1 MYVCSDKYLFLKS
14 ILKDKY
20 NISNIKDAIININ
33 DFDRDKLLLL
43 CINLCN
49 EIYNEDE
56 NEKSTLLNEANRRN
70 SSKSKNNSALSISSS
85 DTFNSVSIDSKEH
98 EEIITTTIIN
108 KSKSDEGYPKLNNY
122 IIIEKIGAG
131 SYGKVYLAY
140 NKKNGKKFAIKVI
153 NKCKTLYIN
162 EINILKKINHKN
174 IVNLHE
180 IIDCEFENQI
190 YVVLNHINGNTIMQK
205 NTNDSYFKM
214 SKIKIKKYIRYITAG
229 LKYLHNHNIVHR
241 DIKPENLM
249 IDKKDNVYIIDFG
262 ISEIL
267 NETTMT
273 SKKSGTLL
281 FAPPELFS
289 DENEINGFAIDI
301 WSLGVTLFIMLYGY
315 FPFNGDS
322 FDEISNSIKNDAIFI
337 PSDADAFEIDIINKI
352 LEKDPKKRITLSEI
366 RKHPF
371 MTNE

>member
-1 MYVCSDKYLFLKS
+1 
-14 ILKDKY
+14 
-20 NISNIKDAIININ
+20 
-33 DFDRDKLLLL
+33 
-43 CINLCN
+43 
-49 EIYNEDE
+49 
-56 NEKSTLLNEANRRN
+56 
-70 SSKSKNNSALSISSS
+70 
-85 DTFNSVSIDSKEH
+85 
-98 EEIITTTIIN
+98 
-108 KSKSDEGYPKLNNY
+108 
-122 IIIEKIGAG
+122 
-131 SYGKVYLAY
+131 
-140 NKKNGKKFAIKVI
+140 
-153 NKCKTLYIN
+153 
-162 EINILKKINHKN
+162 
-174 IVNLHE
+174 
-180 IIDCEFENQI
+180 
-190 YVVLNHINGNTIMQK
+190 
-205 NTNDSYFKM
+205 
-214 SKIKIKKYIRYITAG
+214 
-229 LKYLHNHNIVHR
+229 
-241 DIKPENLM
+241 M